1 MATLCKNCAAPLVF
15 DPATQRVV
23 CRSCGS
29 SFTAEE
35 VESVAKAFAED
46 KHAVDANEVYGIK
59 DEEDDLSFDEIKEE
73 FIDCYI
79 YTCSSCGGE
88 IIINGTDVSTKCIY
102 CGSATVIFDRISKS
116 KAPEFIMPFQITKEK
131 AVELIQ
137 KRFSK
142 GLFIP
147 KAVKHFELSAVH
159 GIYVPYWLVDARHAE
174 ATMYSARFKKNRY
187 SYETRYFGRSG
198 HIVVQNLPVDGSQM
212 LSPKITQRLE
222 PFDFS
227 DLKNFDEDYLL
238 GFYSNTSDI
247 TNVQLDEIVAKRCHE
262 EFDFEAKKTFGG
274 SDKRIAGTRQMQM
287 INRDVRYAMLPV
299 WFVTYKYRGFSNTVL
314 VNGQTGKVV
323 CGAPWNEKLFW
334 FLTVMLSIVL
344 AALYFCVL
352 KFWLLPGHFGSTRAS
367 SSYRSM
373 NDSSQSD
380 LRNFILATIVLLT
393 ITLFTTGYRI
403 LSKAVKQLRLSQ
415 SASLFF
421 FTKKRQE

>member
-35 VESVAKAFAED
+35 VESEVKAFAED
-46 KHAVDANEVYGIK
+46 KRAVDASEIYGVK
-59 DEEDDLSFDEIKEE
+59 SEEDEILGNDVKEE

-88 IIINGTDVSTKCIY
+88 ITINGTEVSTKCIY
-102 CGSATVIFDRISKS
+102 CGSPSVVFNRISKE

-131 AVELIQ
+131 AVELIKAQ
-137 KRFSK
+137 FSK

-147 KAVKHFELSAVH
+147 KEVKNFEPSAVH

-174 ATMYSARFKKNRY
+174 ANMYSARFKKDRY

-198 HIVVQNLPVDGSQM
+198 NIIVQNLPVDGSQM

-227 DLKNFDEDYLL
+227 DMKNFDEDYLL

-262 EFDFEAKKTFGG
+262 EFNNEAMKSFGG
-274 SDKRIAGTRQMQM
+274 SGKRLAGTRQLDL
-287 INRDVRYAMLPV
+287 IDRDVRYAMLPV
-299 WFVTYKYRGFSNTVL
+299 WFVTYKYRGFQNTVL

-334 FLTVMLSIVL
+334 FFTVMLAIILSVLFIAALRFWIVPTFFSDPYEYSRSYRYNSSRRDPRTIVL
-344 AALYFCVL
+344 ALMV
-352 KFWLLPGHFGSTRAS
+352 
-367 SSYRSM
+367 
-373 NDSSQSD
+373 
-380 LRNFILATIVLLT
+380 VLT
-393 ITLFTTGYRI
+393 IALFTVGYRF

>member
-29 SFTAEE
+29 SWTAEE
-35 VESVAKAFAED
+35 VESEAKAYSED
-46 KHAVDANEVYGIK
+46 KKAVDAADVYGVMS
-59 DEEDDLSFDEIKEE
+59 EEDEILGNDVKEE

-88 IIINGTDVSTKCIY
+88 ITINGTEVSTKCIY
-102 CGSATVIFDRISKS
+102 CGSPSVVFSRISKE

-131 AVELIQ
+131 AVELIREQ
-137 KRFSK
+137 FSK

-147 KAVKHFELSAVH
+147 KEVKNFEPNAVH

-174 ATMYSARFKKNRY
+174 ANMYSARFKKDRY
-187 SYETRYFGRSG
+187 SYETRYFGRAGS
-198 HIVVQNLPVDGSQM
+198 IIVQNLPVDGSQM

-227 DLKNFDEDYLL
+227 DMKNFDEDYLL

-247 TNVQLDEIVAKRCHE
+247 TNVQLEEIVAKRCHE
-262 EFDFEAKKTFGG
+262 EFDFEAMKTFGG
-274 SDKRIAGTRQMQM
+274 SSKRLAGTRQLDL
-287 INRDVRYAMLPV
+287 IDRDVRYAMLPV
-299 WFVTYKYRGFSNTVL
+299 WFVTYKYKGFQNTVL

-334 FLTVMLSIVL
+334 FLTVMLAIVL
-344 AALYFCVL
+344 SVALIAALR
-352 KFWLLPGHFGSTRAS
+352 FWIVPGLFADPHPRRYSTYNSSRRDPRAYIFGI
-367 SSYRSM
+367 M
-373 NDSSQSD
+373 
-380 LRNFILATIVLLT
+380 VVLT
-393 ITLFTTGYRI
+393 IALFTIGYRF
-403 LSKAVKQLRLSQ
+403 LSKAIKQLRLSQ

-421 FTKKRQE
+421 FAKKRQE